1 MKALSVRVFALP
13 LLLLACAAGSAGPPD
28 DGQKWPDAVNRL
40 QAKLTLVQQAESF
53 NGTPQLVPY
62 VELRNAGDSAYP
74 LKVRCGPGH
83 VKFELLGPD
92 GKPVRDG
99 TAMPRSGPHPDPGTV
114 ALPFGSSMRLWM
126 GCTNWGVPKDAAAM
140 ISTDSGAWVLRPAE
154 KGRVLLRVT
163 IRGEPDKADPDRVWH
178 GTLQSAVPVEWKE

>member
-1 MKALSVRVFALP
+1 MKLVPARAFALP
-13 LLLLACAAGSAGPPD
+13 LLLLAGGPAAAGPPD
-28 DGQKWPDAVNRL
+28 DGQKWPDPVNRL
-40 QAKLTLVQQAESF
+40 QAKLTLVQAESS

-62 VELRNAGDSAYP
+62 LELRNAGDSVYP

-99 TAMPRSGPHPDPGTV
+99 HAMPRDGHHPDPGTV

-163 IRGEPDKADPDRVWH
+163 VTGQPDKADPDRVWH
-178 GTLQSAVPVEWKE
+178 GTVQSAIPVEWK